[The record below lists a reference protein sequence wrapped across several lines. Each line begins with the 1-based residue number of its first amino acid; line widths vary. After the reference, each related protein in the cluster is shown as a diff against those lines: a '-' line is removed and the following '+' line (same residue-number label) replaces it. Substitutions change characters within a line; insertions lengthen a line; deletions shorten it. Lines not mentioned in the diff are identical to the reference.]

1 MFTERLWSCMMSR
14 DICHAASHCWSIV
27 FTRVCCVVATY
38 TDSIDLLWNWTA
50 RRTNKG
56 ERVRGNC
63 IDIYC
68 NWWHGML
75 DVWKLG
81 SLAACRVWTFL
92 VFFMSTAIT
101 VGSECHSN
109 MCDQKSQ
116 EELNKELWAAVEQ
129 NNAEEVGR
137 LLLQKAD
144 VNYMDKDFGIVC
156 SCWLLVLLPV

>member
-1 MFTERLWSCMMSR
+1 M
-14 DICHAASHCWSIV
+14 
-27 FTRVCCVVATY
+27 
-38 TDSIDLLWNWTA
+38 
-50 RRTNKG
+50 
-56 ERVRGNC
+56 
-63 IDIYC
+63 
-68 NWWHGML
+68 
-75 DVWKLG
+75 
-81 SLAACRVWTFL
+81 
-92 VFFMSTAIT
+92 FFMSTAIT

-156 SCWLLVLLPV
+156 SC